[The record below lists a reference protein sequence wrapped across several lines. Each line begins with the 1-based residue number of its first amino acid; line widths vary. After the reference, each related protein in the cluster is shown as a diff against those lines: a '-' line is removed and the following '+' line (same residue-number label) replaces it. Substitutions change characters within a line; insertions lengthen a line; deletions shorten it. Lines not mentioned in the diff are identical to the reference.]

1 MKYNLSEI
9 MKKAWN
15 MVKNNGMTISEAL
28 KLSWKRA
35 KRAVEGARK
44 AAEII
49 GKRFA
54 VKEWFYNKNADK
66 FCFRNGSASR
76 FFDQS
81 DIIKETEK
89 AYNLALE
96 VESYDGEHMLFIKYV
111 WVPKSCVETR

>member
-15 MVKNNGMTISEAL
+15 MVRNNGMTISEAL
-28 KLSWKRA
+28 KLSWARA

-49 GKRFA
+49 GKKLA
-54 VKEWFYNKNADK
+54 IKEWFYRKNSQN
-66 FCFRNGSASR
+66 FFFRNGSASR

-81 DIIKETEK
+81 DIVKETEK

-96 VESYDGEHMLFIKYV
+96 VESHDGERVLFVKNV
-111 WVPKSCVETR
+111 WVPKNCVETR